1 MKKVFL
7 VVLLG
12 IIIGAVIAGGTVALT
27 GKTALA
33 STKNNIT
40 TIPAGLISELDAKSI
55 MLNKV
60 PGGSLIEFKFNN
72 GTTPSYEGKII
83 NQNIEYTIN
92 LNAKN
97 GNIINI
103 EKSKAPSDT
112 STISINAN
120 IIAENNFIQPE
131 KAKTIALDKVPGGQ
145 LIGFSLDYAA
155 TTPEYD
161 TIVIKNN
168 IKHYICIN
176 ANNGDILSDKE
187 MPDSNTQNQ
196 NNK

>member
-1 MKKVFL
+1 MKKISL

-12 IIIGAVIAGGTVALT
+12 IIIGAAIATATVALT
-27 GKTALA
+27 SKTALA
-33 STKNNIT
+33 STTNNIT
-40 TIPAGLISELDAKSI
+40 TIPTGLISELDAKSI

-60 PGGSLIEFKFNN
+60 PGGSLIKFKFNN
-72 GTTPSYEGKII
+72 SATPSYQGKIV
-83 NQNIEYTIN
+83 NQNVEYDIN

-97 GNIINI
+97 GDIISIN
-103 EKSKAPSDT
+103 KSKDDNNT
-112 STISINAN
+112 SIISTNAN

-145 LIGFSLDYAA
+145 LTGFSLDYDA

-176 ANNGDILSDKE
+176 ANNGHILSNQE
-187 MPDSNTQNQ
+187 MTNSNTQN
-196 NNK
+196 NK